1 MHQCRIVASVET
13 AGLVRL
19 AADPALVGT
28 WTTQCVTAATNSVTR
43 ASVVQSAAKPTGIS
57 LSQRCLPALSASG
70 MAFMLLNVI
79 C

>member
-28 WTTQCVTAATNSVTR
+28 
-43 ASVVQSAAKPTGIS
+43 
-57 LSQRCLPALSASG
+57 
-70 MAFMLLNVI
+70 
-79 C
+79 